1 MGELTTL
8 LTLSRQIKCIG
19 ERVRM
24 WSLEIAATARQTA
37 LLGTSGS
44 QQMQLIALWTANR
57 KWSLICVRE
66 AEPLVCVIRPLSEK

>member
-37 LLGTSGS
+37 LLVTAGS
-44 QQMQLIALWTANR
+44 HANAVNR
-57 KWSLICVRE
+57 FVDG
-66 AEPLVCVIRPLSEK
+66 